1 MNAKAE
7 AYWSLREWLEPRGLA
22 GLTDEETQ
30 ANSPASV
37 TGTPL
42 RAGWRSRAKENAKK
56 RGQSSPDRAEALVM
70 AFARVPCAL
79 MNWPPIW
86 QDRRQAPQIRRC
98 GRRPTPLWPGRRALG
113 NWLEMASGKQV
124 LPCRPA
130 FRNQPTNVAAA
141 LGRIKPKPWIWSGC
155 SEATDICRYR
165 PRNGRCARHCTRSPH
180 IRL

>member
-1 MNAKAE
+1 
-7 AYWSLREWLEPRGLA
+7 
-22 GLTDEETQ
+22 
-30 ANSPASV
+30 
-37 TGTPL
+37 
-42 RAGWRSRAKENAKK
+42 
-56 RGQSSPDRAEALVM
+56 M

-155 SEATDICRYR
+155 SGATDICRYR
-165 PRNGRCARHCTRSPH
+165 SSAGTTTVWFGSFDGLATIHSCETLNGSREFGCRESLGTPLTHFPTTPFFRLIRINVPELAR
-180 IRL
+180 ILGV